1 MKEEKRLTLQDLKDK
16 FEENIRQ
23 YKNELERFKKLS

>member
-23 YKNELERFKKLS
+23 YKSELERFKKLS